1 MTIFPQKNDTDLFII
16 LALERIQQSFLAETQ
31 RNLEMQE
38 MKGVVLRR
46 GNVWTEG
53 GIHYDC
59 SLTLFYRIHVV
70 YHFTSA
76 IRTSLEN

>member
-46 GNVWTEG
+46 GNV
-53 GIHYDC
+53 
-59 SLTLFYRIHVV
+59 
-70 YHFTSA
+70 
-76 IRTSLEN
+76 